1 MSKEHSPDS
10 DRGTE
15 LEGAVPAHQG
25 AEIRAT
31 RQQHEEAL
39 EEAAKRQRDAL
50 KKERQAA
57 ADEAEAARAAGG
69 FPPPMGPHRGFI
81 ERERFEEGPH
91 VRTVRM
97 TRTRVEPTVDRILW
111 VLIRDAAER
120 VSFTNYQSF
129 MDRYLAHTQARGPNP
144 QAQLPFSNVQGY
156 ALLKAGTETFLETHC
171 GIIPPFTHRG
181 DDDERPDTRGL
192 PPHQAER
199 EARRGNGDR
208 HGHDHGYARYTP
220 EEMVDLWRDYTVK
233 YKVEGNGSER
243 DRPVRVLPYI
253 DIIRRKLGELEVRP
267 EGSGLDMR
275 VLLGLIQ
282 ERLQNPPMI
291 ELIWSYWHEE
301 AMLVQSLAAISRRFQ
316 NMRANGRDP
325 LANLELD
332 ALRPLNNVLWGYI
345 QDEQHRLNVVR
356 RAYEYDHHY
365 GFSLDGKAIK
375 NFRPAD
381 SRSRFLESFHNLL
394 SLANEFYKQDDDT
407 TVVADGFPLLAALK
421 ECHLLLTQG
430 GHNQYGDLPWTA
442 RQEMLMEQWI
452 LSRPEMREFIGGR
465 VMVAYPET
473 WMDRVDAMKSLQGWD
488 DTSSVHYRDLG
499 VFGEMILLSIRYG
512 AWVSCV
518 LPDQAANWARY
529 WRPEIQGYVQA
540 YRTVTSVDLRSA
552 AADTRPQ
559 GERYLPPSVHLKN
572 RLIAQGRAR

>member
-1 MSKEHSPDS
+1 MSDKEHSPDS
-10 DRGTE
+10 ERDSTPP
-15 LEGAVPAHQG
+15 LEDAVHAQRE
-25 AEIRAT
+25 AER
-31 RQQHEEAL
+31 R
-39 EEAAKRQRDAL
+39 AAK
-50 KKERQAA
+50 
-57 ADEAEAARAAGG
+57 EAARERHQKAMAEAREEQKAALKEELKEARSDAERAAWAGG
-69 FPPPMGPHRGFI
+69 FPPPMGPHNPLA
-81 ERERFEEGPH
+81 ERERFEDGRH
-91 VRTVRM
+91 VRDVRL
-97 TRTRVEPTVDRILW
+97 TRTRTEPTVDRILW
-111 VLIRDAAER
+111 VLIRDAANR
-120 VSFTNYQSF
+120 ISFPAYQSF
-129 MDRYLAHTQARGPNP
+129 MDRYLEHLQPRGPRK
-144 QAQLPFSNVQGY
+144 AYLPFTNVQAY

-181 DDDERPDTRGL
+181 DDDSRPDFAALGDGSQL
-192 PPHQAER
+192 AAYER
-199 EARRGNGDR
+199 F
-208 HGHDHGYARYTP
+208 TP
-220 EEMVDLWRDYTVK
+220 DEMTNLWRHYSVRE
-233 YKVEGNGSER
+233 KVDSDGDGRRDGSI
-243 DRPVRVLPYI
+243 RVLPYL
-253 DIIRRKLGELEVRP
+253 DIVRRKLGELDVRP
-267 EGSGLDMR
+267 EGSGSHMK
-275 VLLGLIQ
+275 VLMGLIQ

-301 AMLVQSLAAISRRFQ
+301 AMLAQSLAAISRRFQ
-316 NMRANGRDP
+316 NVRANGRDP

-381 SRSRFLESFHNLL
+381 SRSRFLEAFHNLL

-465 VMVAYPET
+465 VMVAYPES

-499 VFGEMILLSIRYG
+499 VFGEMVLLSIRYG
-512 AWVSCV
+512 AWVSV
-518 LPDQAANWARY
+518 VIPDQAANWARY

-540 YRTVTSVDLRSA
+540 YRTVTGVDLRSA
-552 AADTRPQ
+552 VADTRPQ
-559 GERYLPPSVHLKN
+559 AERYLPPSVHLKN
-572 RLIAQGRAR
+572 RLLAQGRAR